1 MKYSVSH
8 WTGRSGNNIQQV
20 ANCIMLA
27 ERKFHSFEQILE
39 HDLIDKFSISFNDN
53 VDKGQHVQGR
63 FYAWEPIVNC
73 ENRGFD
79 GGNEIGIS
87 KEHVYSN
94 MRRVCR
100 DIISPH
106 LKVPTVEPFDD
117 DTLVIHIRGGD
128 IIAVQHK
135 AHNYV
140 QNPLSY
146 YLALIEDFKNVVVVA
161 EPNSDNPVIAELR
174 KIERLKFQSSSV
186 LEDYATLLAAKNLA
200 TSGVGTFAVSAA
212 LCSKN
217 IKNIFTSDR
226 YLTEHLNYTM
236 LYNTDVTVHEIEL
249 ENYIPVY
256 PCSWKND
263 EEQRNLMLNY
273 QLPE

>member
-8 WTGRSGNNIQQV
+8 WTGRTGNNIQQV
-20 ANCIMLA
+20 ANCIMIA
-27 ERKFHSFEQILE
+27 ERKSNSFEQILE
-39 HDLIDKFSISFNDN
+39 HELIDKFSVDFGDN
-53 VDKGQHVQGR
+53 VDNGHHVQGR
-63 FYAWEPIVNC
+63 FYSWEPIVNC
-73 ENRGFD
+73 GNKSFD
-79 GGNEIGIS
+79 GGNELGIG
-87 KEHVYSN
+87 KEYVYSN

-100 DIISPH
+100 DIISPN
-106 LKVPTVEPFDD
+106 LKVPTIEPFDD

-128 IIAVQHK
+128 IIAVQHQ

-146 YLALIEDFKNVVVVA
+146 YLALIEDFKNVIVVA
-161 EPNSDNPVIAELR
+161 EPNSDNPVISELR

-236 LYNTDVTVHEIEL
+236 LYNTDVTVYEIEL
-249 ENYIPVY
+249 EDYIPVY